1 MTADN
6 VCSDRHLVCACPPMD
21 SSNRRNSGVVV
32 IRHVRNV
39 VLAMLLAGI
48 PAVAGAAGNDVTFNA
63 ALTRDEFHSLS
74 RQLGF
79 GLSYF
84 PLATA
89 APLGLLGFDLGL
101 EATAVNISDKS
112 GYWQKAVRSGDPPSW
127 LVVPKLHAQVGL
139 PFNVDAG
146 AIYSLIPDSNLSLV
160 GGELK
165 WAILEGGILLPAVAI
180 RGSGTKVLGASEVNL
195 ETYGVD
201 VSISKRILLVTPY
214 AGVGQV
220 WIHSSTDSRSLATQY
235 NDRQNMTKAFVGL
248 KLHLTFASIVAEA
261 DFSHIAA
268 YSLRANFSF

>member
-1 MTADN
+1 MTGPL
-6 VCSDRHLVCACPPMD
+6 RT
-21 SSNRRNSGVVV
+21 
-32 IRHVRNV
+32 I
-39 VLAMLLAGI
+39 VLTVALTML
-48 PAVAGAAGNDVTFNA
+48 PAVAGAAGNDFTLNA

-74 RQLGF
+74 RELGF

-84 PLATA
+84 PLAPA
-89 APLGLLGFDLGL
+89 APLGLLSFDIGI
-101 EATAVNISDKS
+101 EATFVNISEKS

-139 PFNVDAG
+139 PFNFDVG
-146 AIYSLIPDSNLSLV
+146 AIYSIIPDSNLSLV

-165 WAILEGGILLPAVAI
+165 WAVVEGGVLMPAIAI
-180 RGSGTKVLGASEVNL
+180 RGSGTKVLGSSEVSL

-220 WIHSSTDSRSLATQY
+220 WIKSSTDSRALATQY
-235 NDRQNMTKAFVGL
+235 SDTQNMTKAFVGL
-248 KLHLTFASIVAEA
+248 KLHLLFSSIVVEA
-261 DFSHIAA
+261 DFSRIAA